1 MDMPVKSK
9 SSAAGAPALAS
20 SPQARLLASTGMAL
34 VLALLLF
41 GSMHSI
47 IQRKRIDLEKK
58 MNIQAIDFV
67 RLRRDTEVESMSRSK
82 PPPPPPAPPPPAK
95 MKIASEAVSSPGI
108 TGLEVPTLN
117 LKADVSGAAL
127 GGAKAPTAAAL
138 FDGDIIPLQCP
149 PVTYPADARR
159 ANLSGW
165 VQVEFVVNPD
175 GSVRS
180 ARAVE
185 SQPRGVFEAAAVL
198 AAQRCKFKP
207 KMVDGKPVEQRGRRK
222 WNFDLNKTAE

>member
-1 MDMPVKSK
+1 MDMPVKTVRTPPL
-9 SSAAGAPALAS
+9 ATAP
-20 SPQARLLASTGMAL
+20 QGRLLISTLLAL
-34 VLALLLF
+34 LFALLLF
-41 GSMHSI
+41 GTMHSVI
-47 IQRKRIDLEKK
+47 KRNHGALEKK
-58 MNIQAIDFV
+58 MNLQTIDFV
-67 RLRRDTEVESMSRSK
+67 RLRRDTEVEALSRSK

-95 MKIASEAVSSPGI
+95 MKIASEAVSNPGI

-127 GGAKAPTAAAL
+127 GGAKAPSAAAL

-159 ANLSGW
+159 ANLGGW
-165 VQVEFVVNPD
+165 VQVEFIVNPD

-180 ARAVE
+180 ARAVD
-185 SQPRGVFEAAAVL
+185 SQPRGVFEASAVL